1 VDISHGHAGG
11 RAVPV
16 ARVVRHGLAVIGAVL
31 AYFGVRGLTDSKPAQ
46 ALSNADRLMDVERF
60 LHINWEQSLQGA
72 VVGSH
77 PATTVLNWVYIYG
90 HWPVIAATLLWLA
103 IRHPEVFLRAR
114 NAMLV
119 SGAVGLIVFMTVP
132 VAPPRLAQPGLQ
144 DTITLHSNSYR
155 VLQPAAF
162 TNQYAALP
170 SLHVGWNLIMALAI
184 VAALRHGWARVIA
197 LAMTLSMDAAVVL
210 TANHYIADVIA
221 GAALSAGAWFLVSH
235 QRTQVAQATDAIPEP
250 TPVMQEHAAPE
261 RTLVGG
267 RA

>member
-1 VDISHGHAGG
+1 MDITHGHAGE
-11 RAVPV
+11 RPV
-16 ARVVRHGLAVIGAVL
+16 TVTRLVRHSLVVIGAVL
-31 AYFGVRGLTDSKPAQ
+31 AYFGVRGLTDSDPAR
-46 ALSNADRLMDVERF
+46 ALTNADRLMDVERI
-60 LHINWEQSLQGA
+60 LHIDWEQSLQRA

-77 PATTVLNWVYIYG
+77 AATTVLNWIYIYG

-103 IRHPEVFLRAR
+103 IRHPDVFLRAR
-114 NAMLV
+114 NALLV
-119 SGAVGLIVFMTVP
+119 SGAVGLVIFMTVP
-132 VAPPRLAQPGLQ
+132 VAPPRLAQSGLQ

-184 VAALRHGWARVIA
+184 VAALRHGWARVVA
-197 LAMTLSMDAAVVL
+197 LAMTFSMDAAVVL
-210 TANHYIADVIA
+210 TANHYIVDVLA

-235 QRTQVAQATDAIPEP
+235 QWTRTAHER
-250 TPVMQEHAAPE
+250 TPVTHGQARE